1 MNLSE
6 EATAKACCADL
17 YQSDI
22 ARLILGDTLHPGG
35 LGLTNRL
42 GRLMGLQASDWVVDL
57 ACGRGVSA
65 MALSRVFHC
74 RVLGVEFGG
83 QALLEA
89 HSAVMEAQIGP
100 QAFFVQADA
109 EEPPLKP
116 SSVDAVICECSLS
129 IFAQKSRAVQQVK
142 NALRP
147 GGKFGLSDV
156 TVEPGSLPDALN
168 GVVGQILCLS
178 SALNADG
185 YVHLLQDA
193 GMILTHQEDA
203 SAELVK
209 LLDDLSGK
217 LGAFSAW
224 QNLSQQDSP
233 FDQGWLPGAPDLIEQ
248 VKQMVQ
254 AGHLG
259 YWLFVAKKPA

>member
-1 MNLSE
+1 MNSPE

-22 ARLILGDTLHPGG
+22 ARLILGDSLHPGG

-42 GRLMGLQASDWVVDL
+42 GRLMGLQPSDWVVDL

-83 QALLEA
+83 QAVLEA
-89 HSAVMEAQIGP
+89 QSAAVGAQISTN
-100 QAFFVQADA
+100 ASFVQGDA

-116 SSVDAVICECSLS
+116 SSVDAVVCECSMS
-129 IFAQKSRAVQQVK
+129 IFAEKISAVQQVK
-142 NALRP
+142 KALRP

-156 TVEPGSLPDALN
+156 TVEPGSLPEELN

-178 SALNADG
+178 GALNADG
-185 YVHLLQDA
+185 YAHLLQDA
-193 GMILTHQEDA
+193 GMILAHQEDA
-203 SAELVK
+203 SAELVR

-217 LGAFSAW
+217 LGALSAW
-224 QNLSQQDSP
+224 QNISAQDSS
-233 FDQGWLPGAPDLIEQ
+233 FDQGWMREAPALIQQ
-248 VKQMVQ
+248 VKQLVL
-254 AGHLG
+254 AGRLG
-259 YWLFVAKKPA
+259 YWLFVAEKPA